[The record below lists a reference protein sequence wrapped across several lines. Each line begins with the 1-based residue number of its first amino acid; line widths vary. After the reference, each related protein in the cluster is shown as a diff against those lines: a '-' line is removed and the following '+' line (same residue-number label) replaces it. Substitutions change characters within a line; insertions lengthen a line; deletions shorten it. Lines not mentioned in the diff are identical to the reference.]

1 MTDSRP
7 RKTRKPAPVGQPVP
21 RGRDEFLTPTQVAE
35 RLLVAPVTVR
45 LWASK
50 GLLPSVT
57 TLGGHRRFRTLDVE
71 AFVSKHQHL
80 TTNGGKQPKRIL
92 IIDDD
97 AQFARYLKSLVST
110 NAPGAVVDV
119 ADNGFAAGLKC
130 HAMRPDVVAL
140 DLMMPDVNGFEVCAL
155 LRTMFGKDKPY
166 IAALTGTASRENTD
180 RIVAAGAN
188 SCVAKSAPAKVLLE
202 KLGVKHARK
211 R

>member
-1 MTDSRP
+1 MTETRSR
-7 RKTRKPAPVGQPVP
+7 RTRQPASVAQPAA
-21 RGRDEFLTPTQVAE
+21 GNRDDFLTPTQVAD

-57 TLGGHRRFRTLDVE
+57 TLGGHRRFRALDVE
-71 AFVSKHQHL
+71 EFVAKHQHL
-80 TTNGGKQPKRIL
+80 TTNGSKQPSRLL

-97 AQFARYLKSLVST
+97 AQFARYLKGLVST
-110 NAPGAVVDV
+110 NAPGAFVDV
-119 ADNGFAAGLKC
+119 ADTGFAAGIKC
-130 HAMRPDVVAL
+130 QAMRPDVVTL
-140 DLMMPDVNGFEVCAL
+140 DLMMPDMNGFEVCAL

-166 IAALTGTASRENTD
+166 IVALTGFASRENTD

-188 SCVAKSAPAKVLLE
+188 ACVPKTAPAKVLLE
-202 KLGVKHARK
+202 KLGIKHVRK